1 MIIIKTEQKTT
12 YHGGMMMGK
21 KTKNTYPLDAK
32 TKFGFSTMC
41 WINQGCASF
50 MTSLF
55 MLYLTDYSGI
65 GALAATLGTV
75 LLLLGRVVDAVDD
88 PIQGWIMDSAK
99 PTKFG
104 KYKPFIFISTLL
116 SAVSVICLFAMPNSI
131 AKHPV
136 RVVIW
141 VVLFYLMYDIGTS
154 FYAERPLLRTL
165 TNDSDARAKLL
176 VYPRVFGMIVSI
188 PFAFFMAMVEG
199 LNTKVGNILPC
210 FQDLCGH
217 LFLPPPPII
226 SNGHIVLI

>member
-88 PIQGWIMDSAK
+88 PIQ
-99 PTKFG
+99 
-104 KYKPFIFISTLL
+104 
-116 SAVSVICLFAMPNSI
+116 
-131 AKHPV
+131 
-136 RVVIW
+136 
-141 VVLFYLMYDIGTS
+141 
-154 FYAERPLLRTL
+154 
-165 TNDSDARAKLL
+165 
-176 VYPRVFGMIVSI
+176 
-188 PFAFFMAMVEG
+188 
-199 LNTKVGNILPC
+199 
-210 FQDLCGH
+210 
-217 LFLPPPPII
+217 
-226 SNGHIVLI
+226 